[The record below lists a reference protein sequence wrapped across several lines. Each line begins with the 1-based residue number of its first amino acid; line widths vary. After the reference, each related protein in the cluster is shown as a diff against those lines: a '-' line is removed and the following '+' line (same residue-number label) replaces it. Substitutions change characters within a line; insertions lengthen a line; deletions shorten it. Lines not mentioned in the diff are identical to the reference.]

1 MRRKAI
7 FVFIILALA
16 ALVVLTGCASNDIA
30 YESQLLEN
38 ADFSAVNEH
47 GLPENWKKEAYIH
60 DDMISTQET
69 SKGELQIISHDLNDI
84 RMVQYFPVHKNT
96 VYRISAL
103 IKAEG
108 IRGDDYGA
116 GISIAESFVASR
128 QVFDTAGQW
137 EQVDLYV
144 DSRGETELGVELRLG
159 FFANDAMGKA
169 WFKDVSA
176 VAVESAPENAVVYD
190 YSEIKSSSYSSDD
203 GDGPRDN
210 YTALILCLA
219 ALFAMAGLAAS
230 RRLGE
235 KALLTPGGEANQPG
249 GSGLALVL
257 LGALFVRLLIAS
269 IITGYSYDIGCFTS
283 WASKSGAEGVASL
296 YQGDY
301 FCDYP
306 PGYMYIL
313 SVIGGIGRLFNLHQ
327 TSDIFVLMV
336 KLPAII
342 CDILAGYLIFRIA
355 ERFFNRN
362 CGLLIASL
370 YLFNP
375 AVLVNSAAWGQI
387 DGVLA
392 FGALL
397 SVWLMVNRRMFL
409 ASAAFAVTV
418 LIKPQGLMIG
428 PLLAFAFIDTV
439 REEKGK
445 GALKLLGSFVF
456 CAVLCILAAVP
467 VAGGSPISWL
477 LEKYLGTLGSYEYAT
492 VNAMNLFA
500 MFGAN
505 WEPQSDIF
513 IAVSYRAA
521 GTTFMV
527 LSFIYSAFLY
537 FKAKDR
543 RFLPLA
549 GAIFLCGVFVLG
561 VRMHE
566 RYMFPALVLLLF
578 AYVLYRDK
586 RLLAI
591 FVLYSAS
598 HFVNVAM
605 VLNHTH
611 LLQEHFAVTFIFSAA
626 NLALL
631 AWLAAASWDI
641 SAGRIKTY
649 SKPEKNESE
658 ENDDGGAAA
667 QKEDLGGG
675 KLQNDM
681 HKKTDHRIT
690 RFDLIAMAV
699 VTVLY
704 AALALINLG
713 DTKAPITE
721 YKSSRASEYLVF
733 DFGGPRE
740 IQKFTYYGGIG
751 SGHMTLE
758 ISDDGESWRAASII
772 SSTGAKREAEIEYE
786 VNTMFMWHDYDLSQE
801 QARYARIVF
810 LGAGIPVIEAA
821 FFDGEG
827 LTPIAQVSA
836 HDQREGSGMDP
847 ALIADEQHLVPERS
861 SFMNSMY
868 FDEIYHART
877 AFEHIHG
884 MQWYETTHPP
894 LGKAFMSFCIMLLGM
909 NPFAWRLAGTVA
921 GIIMLPGMYLLAKL
935 LFKRRDIALVAM
947 LLMALDCMHFAQTR
961 LATIDSFVVM
971 FIIWMYYFMLRYALL
986 HSFNRMPLKKTLL
999 PLLLSGIMFGLGSA
1013 SKWTGI
1019 YAGAGLA
1026 VILFYTLYRRYT
1038 EAKRMGKEGEW
1049 FKNFAYT
1056 CLFCVLAFVI
1066 IPFGIYFA
1074 SSFQYFQ
1081 IKDGKTIADWWAAQ
1095 EYMFTYHSGLQDS
1108 HDFESPWYEWPLMI
1122 RPMWLYKGNHDGLIA
1137 TINTM
1142 GNPAVWWPG
1151 FAALVWLVVRYIKGF
1166 KDSSK
1171 NKEITHIGA
1180 LLLIGFASQ
1189 FLPWV
1194 LVTRCT
1200 FIYHYFTCVPFVIL
1214 IICHFIDVKTG
1225 YGGKVDERKLKIALG
1240 VYIGIAA
1247 LMFAFFY
1254 PVISGMDIPVWYAR
1268 LTRWLP
1274 TWTIWNY

>member
-1 MRRKAI
+1 MRKKV
-7 FVFIILALA
+7 FSVFIAVILA
-16 ALVVLTGCASNDIA
+16 ALAILTGCASKDIA

-47 GLPENWKKEAYIH
+47 GLPEGWKQEAYIY
-60 DDMISTQET
+60 DDVVSTQEILD
-69 SKGELQIISHDLNDI
+69 GQLHIISYDLNDT
-84 RMVQYFPVHKNT
+84 RMVQYFSAHKNT
-96 VYRISAL
+96 VYKISAD
-103 IKAEG
+103 IKASN
-108 IRGDDYGA
+108 ISGDEYGA
-116 GISIAESFVASR
+116 GVSLAESFVASR
-128 QVFDTAGQW
+128 QLFDTAGQW
-137 EQVDLYV
+137 EHVELYV
-144 DSRGETELGVELRLG
+144 NSRGETQLGVELRLG
-159 FFANDAMGKA
+159 FFANDASGEA

-176 VAVESAPENAVVYD
+176 VAVEKAPAGVVVYD
-190 YSEIKSSSYSSDD
+190 YSKIKSSAYSAEE
-203 GDGPRDN
+203 GEGPRDN
-210 YTALILCLA
+210 YTALILCVA

-230 RRLGE
+230 RRMGQKIQLS
-235 KALLTPGGEANQPG
+235 PQGEARPAGTN
-249 GSGLALVL
+249 ALVL
-257 LGALFVRLLIAS
+257 TLLGAAFARLLIAS
-269 IITGYSYDIGCFTS
+269 IITGYSYDIGCFTA
-283 WASKSGAEGVASL
+283 WASKSAAEGVASL

-313 SVIGGIGRLFNLHQ
+313 SVIGGAGRLLDIYPS
-327 TSDIFVLMV
+327 SDIFVLMV

-342 CDILAGYLIFRIA
+342 CDILAGYLIFKIA
-355 ERFFNRN
+355 EKYIKKNYA
-362 CGLLIASL
+362 LLIASL

-375 AVLVNSAAWGQI
+375 AVMVNSAAWGQI

-397 SVWLMVNRRMFL
+397 SVWLMVNRRMFS
-409 ASAAFAVTV
+409 ASVAFAVTV

-428 PLLAFAFIDTV
+428 PLLAFAFVDTV
-439 REEKGK
+439 REEKKK
-445 GALKLLGSFVF
+445 GVLKLIGSFAF
-456 CAVLCILAAVP
+456 CAGLCILATLP
-467 VAGGSPISWL
+467 VADGSAISWL

-505 WEPQSDIF
+505 WKPQSDIF
-513 IAVSYRAA
+513 IGVSYQLA
-521 GTTFMV
+521 GTALMV
-527 LSFIYSAFLY
+527 LSFLFSALIY

-549 GAIFLCGVFVLG
+549 GAVFLCGVFVLG

-566 RYMFPALVLLLF
+566 RYMFPALALLLL

-586 RLLAI
+586 RLLTI
-591 FVLYSAS
+591 FILYSAS

-605 VLNHTH
+605 VLNHQH
-611 LLQEHFAVTFIFSAA
+611 LLQEHFAVTFIFSAV

-631 AWLAAASWDI
+631 AWLTAASWDI
-641 SAGRIKTY
+641 SAGRVKVGNIL
-649 SKPEKNESE
+649 EKSNDPQSLHRE
-658 ENDDGGAAA
+658 EVF
-667 QKEDLGGG
+667 GGG
-675 KLQNDM
+675 EVQNSID
-681 HKKTDHRIT
+681 KKRDHRIT
-690 RFDLIAMAV
+690 RLDLIIMAV
-699 VTVLY
+699 ITALY
-704 AALALINLG
+704 SALALINLG
-713 DTKAPITE
+713 DTRAPITE
-721 YKSSRASEYLVF
+721 YKSSRASEYVVF
-733 DFGGPRE
+733 DFGAEKE
-740 IQKFTYYGGIG
+740 ISKFTYYGGIG

-758 ISDDGESWRAASII
+758 LSDDGDSWRAAQII

-786 VNTMFMWHDYDLSQE
+786 VNTMFMWHDYDMAQE

-810 LGAGIPVIEAA
+810 LGAGIPIIEAA
-821 FFDGEG
+821 FFGAEG
-827 LTPIAQVSA
+827 ALPIAQVSA
-836 HDQREGSGMDP
+836 HDQREENGADA
-847 ALIADEQHLVPERS
+847 ALIADEQQLVPERS

-877 AFEHIHG
+877 AFEHVHG

-894 LGKAFMSFCIMLLGM
+894 LGKVFISFSIMLMGM

-921 GIIMLPGMYLLAKL
+921 GIIMLPGMYMLAKL
-935 LFKRRDIALVAM
+935 LFKRRDLALTAM
-947 LLMALDCMHFAQTR
+947 LLMAFDCMHFAQTR

-986 HSFNRMPLKKTLL
+986 CDFNRMPLKKTLL

-1026 VILFYTLYRRYT
+1026 VILFYTFYRRYK
-1038 EAKRMGKEGEW
+1038 EAKRIGKEGEW

-1056 CLFCVLAFVI
+1056 CIFCVLAFVI

-1081 IKDGKTIADWWAAQ
+1081 IKGGKTIADWWAAQ
-1095 EYMFTYHSGLQDS
+1095 EYMYTYHSGLQAS

-1122 RPMWLYKGNHDGLIA
+1122 RPMWLYKGNHDGIIA

-1151 FAALVWLVVRYIKGF
+1151 VAALVWLAVRYIRGF
-1166 KDSSK
+1166 KDNSK
-1171 NKEITHIGA
+1171 NKEISYVGA

-1194 LVTRCT
+1194 VVTRCT
-1200 FIYHYFTCVPFVIL
+1200 FIYHYFTCVPFIIL
-1214 IICHFIDVKTG
+1214 MICHFIDVRTG
-1225 YGGKVDERKLKIALG
+1225 YGKKVDERKLKIAL
-1240 VYIGIAA
+1240 VAYIGIVA
-1247 LMFAFFY
+1247 LVFAFFY